1 MEKAI
6 ADTKDAYYDA
16 LAASDAGWHEG
27 KNDPKPFVEYM
38 LGVILSCYRDL
49 EQRVSVVEAAGARST
64 SYDIVLNYAQGA
76 IGPFSKRDALEACP
90 TLESS
95 PVESALKR
103 LVDEG
108 VLERIG
114 SGRKTQYV
122 RADSL

>member
-90 TLESS
+90 T
-95 PVESALKR
+95 
-103 LVDEG
+103 
-108 VLERIG
+108 
-114 SGRKTQYV
+114 
-122 RADSL
+122 

>member
-38 LGVILSCYRDL
+38 LGVIMSCYRDL

-90 TLESS
+90 TLKSS

>member
-38 LGVILSCYRDL
+38 LGVIMSCYRDL

-90 TLESS
+90 TLKSS
-95 PVESALKR
+95 PFSIFFSTK
-103 LVDEG
+103 
-108 VLERIG
+108 
-114 SGRKTQYV
+114 
-122 RADSL
+122 